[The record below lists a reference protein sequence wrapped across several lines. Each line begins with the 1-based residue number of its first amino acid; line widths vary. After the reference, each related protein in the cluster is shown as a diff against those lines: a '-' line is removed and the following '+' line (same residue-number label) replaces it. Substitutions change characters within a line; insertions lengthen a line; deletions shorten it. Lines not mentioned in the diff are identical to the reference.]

1 MKALT
6 LWNPWAYGVAHLGKP
21 IENRTWAPPPRLL
34 GERIAIHAG
43 KTNDREACD
52 ELALEGFTLPA
63 SMPSSA
69 IVCTVRIV
77 AVARGD
83 GDCFQILSVAAGVA
97 RDRVRVLIEARDG
110 LWFSGPIG
118 WVLDEVRIVAS
129 PVVCRGAQGLWDV
142 PVDIERAVL
151 AQEAKAA

>member
-1 MKALT
+1 MKGLT

-52 ELALEGFTLPA
+52 ELAGEGFDLPTL
-63 SMPSSA
+63 MPSSA
-69 IVCTVRIV
+69 FVCTVRIV
-77 AVARGD
+77 GVARGD
-83 GDCFQILSVAAGVA
+83 GSSFQILSVAPGVE
-97 RDRVRVLIEARDG
+97 RDRVRQLVETRDG

-118 WVLDEVRIVAS
+118 WVLDEVITLAE
-129 PVVCRGAQGLWDV
+129 PLPCRGAQGLWDV
-142 PVDIERAVL
+142 PADIERAIA
-151 AQEAKAA
+151 AQTARAA